1 MTAPGVMGRP
11 DPALMRPPKEVMR
24 LARMGASFP
33 TRLSFMR
40 SLVRRLARE
49 AWRFEVARFDLDE
62 EGYGTVL
69 LSAEGPERVYT
80 LVGFSHALAPEKRTD
95 RVIAEEWDAT
105 FSLFDGVPGEA
116 DIERLRAN
124 TPRQE
129 AGRFMPSDLVLAR
142 ANKSLRLF
150 DHIADSLAA
159 GRQPS
164 IEQVASVGYLMRT
177 TAVYGSGKFGCADR
191 EKLAGRPETR
201 GAFQVELLTVYLIRW
216 FTILLIEHVA
226 RKRGGGRAVALD
238 PALRRHLGIGN
249 ATGLG
254 MAPFLIKHPALT
266 DAWVTARETALA
278 RVRGLTAASPET
290 AAAFRR
296 MLARARCHVGEWGVE
311 DAEQTARIFVLRSE
325 MAELEAWCESGGLA
339 AAAPWDALYR
349 FAANKFSLEGQEMTL
364 ALILEPH
371 GPLIDDLADGMFAV
385 EDGRLDPAMP
395 VGRLRALIEER
406 YDWALAI
413 DFGKPEA
420 QGRFW
425 YYSEEK
431 LEPRL
436 GDRHRDAGGE
446 LEMPLA
452 AGRDAAALHAALAG
466 YDAAAPVADLL
477 RARPDL
483 RHAVR
488 RVQAVADHAYAEIR
502 DNLVDGAVRP
512 IDLLRFKL
520 AFFGAAKFDPKSD
533 LWTRITMFQGA
544 PLPEDLAAPGADD
557 WAFPVAPATPTAS
570 AVVS

>member
-1 MTAPGVMGRP
+1 MTEPGVMGRP
-11 DPALMRPPKEVMR
+11 DPALMRPPEEVMR
-24 LARMGASFP
+24 LARMGSSFP

-49 AWRFEVARFDLDE
+49 AWRFEIARFDLDAA
-62 EGYGTVL
+62 GYGTVL
-69 LSAEGPERVYT
+69 LSVRGPERVYT
-80 LVGFSHALAPEKRTD
+80 LVAFSHALAPEKRTD
-95 RVIAEEWDAT
+95 RVIAEAWDAT

-116 DIERLRAN
+116 EIERLRAN

-129 AGRFMPSDLVLAR
+129 AGRFKPTDLVLAR

-150 DHIADSLAA
+150 DHIADSLAL
-159 GRQPS
+159 GHQPS
-164 IEQVASVGYLMRT
+164 IERVASVGYLMRT

-226 RKRGGGRAVALD
+226 RMRGGARAVALD
-238 PALRRHLGIGN
+238 PTIRRHIGIGN

-266 DAWVTARETALA
+266 DAWVGARETALA
-278 RVRGLTAASPET
+278 RIRGLATASPET
-290 AAAFRR
+290 VGAFRR
-296 MLARARCHVGEWGVE
+296 VLARARRHIGEWAVE
-311 DAEQTARIFVLRSE
+311 DAEQTARIALLRTE
-325 MAELEAWCESGGLA
+325 LAALEAWCEAGGLSG
-339 AAAPWDALYR
+339 AAPWDALYR
-349 FAANKFSLEGQEMTL
+349 FAAGKFSLEGQEMTL
-364 ALILEPH
+364 ALILEPQ
-371 GPLIDDLADGMFAV
+371 GPLIDDLADAMFAV
-385 EDGRLDPAMP
+385 EDRRLDPAMP
-395 VGRLRALIEER
+395 VGRLRALIAER

-436 GDRHRDAGGE
+436 GDRRRDAGGE

-466 YDAAAPVADLL
+466 FDAAAPVADLL

-502 DNLVDGAVRP
+502 DNLVDGSVRP

-544 PLPEDLAAPGADD
+544 PLPDDLAAPGADD
-557 WAFPVAPATPTAS
+557 WAFPVAPAPVAAS
-570 AVVS
+570 VAV